1 MRADCWPRFP
11 FRRTTRA
18 MVLALAAMTVCA
30 ALEAQSATSVPVAHK
45 AKHRKA
51 AASAK
56 AASVTAQAATAAAPP
71 PPNWPA
77 NDKPAPPTVNW
88 DNRNL
93 HIQAANSSLLQILA
107 DVMSAT
113 GTKIEGASADQRVF
127 GIYGP
132 GTARDVLAQL
142 LQGSGYNIVMTGE
155 NEAGVPR
162 EVLLSQR
169 RSGGAAGAGPMA
181 GRPSQPQ
188 PDDDYVDD
196 TPQPEPEPEPQPP
209 APQPTP
215 QDQQR
220 QQLLQPGQPQPPGQ
234 QPN

>member
-1 MRADCWPRFP
+1 
-11 FRRTTRA
+11 

-30 ALEAQSATSVPVAHK
+30 ALEAQSAASAPVAHK
-45 AKHRKA
+45 TKHRKA

-56 AASVTAQAATAAAPP
+56 AAPAAVQTATAATPPAPD
-71 PPNWPA
+71 WPV
-77 NDKPAPPTVNW
+77 NDKPAPPTINW
-88 DNRNL
+88 DHRSL
-93 HIQAANSSLLQILA
+93 RIQAANASLLQILA

-113 GTKIEGASADQRVF
+113 GTKIEGASADQRIF
-127 GIYGP
+127 GSYGP
-132 GTARDVLAQL
+132 GSARDVLAQL

-169 RSGGAAGAGPMA
+169 HSGGAAGAGPMA
-181 GRPSQPQ
+181 GRPPQPQ

-220 QQLLQPGQPQPPGQ
+220 QQLLQSGQPQPPGQ